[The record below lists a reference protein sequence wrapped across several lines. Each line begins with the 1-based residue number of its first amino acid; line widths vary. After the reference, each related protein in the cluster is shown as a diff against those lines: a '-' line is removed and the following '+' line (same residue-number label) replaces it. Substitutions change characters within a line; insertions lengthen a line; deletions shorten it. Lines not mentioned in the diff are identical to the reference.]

1 MSNKN
6 ESWYTQFWPWFL
18 ILLPLSVVVAAISTF
33 VIATDNK
40 PNMVVDDY
48 YKKGKAI
55 NVDLSLIR
63 RAKELGINASVTQ
76 SENNLSI
83 VLNNVSD
90 KSAITLYLHHATLA
104 RRDLV
109 QMLTANADGVYIFE
123 NKKPLAGKWRIR
135 IEPFDKKWRI
145 EDPIVF
151 PIQGFNVK

>member
-1 MSNKN
+1 MINKN

-18 ILLPLSVVVAAISTF
+18 ILLPLTVVVAAISTF

-40 PNMVVDDY
+40 PDMVVDDY

-63 RAKELGINASVTQ
+63 HARELGINANVTQ
-76 SENNLSI
+76 SENNLSV

-104 RRDLV
+104 KRDLAKV
-109 QMLTANADGVYIFE
+109 LTANGDGVYLFE
-123 NKKPLAGKWRIR
+123 NDKPLAGKWRIR

-145 EDPIVF
+145 EKPIVF
-151 PIQGFNVK
+151 PTQQFTIK